1 MILTH
6 EDITL
11 RPWAETDAED
21 LYNLA
26 KNPNIGPKA
35 GWPPHKSVEE
45 SLNVIK
51 NIFSQKETYAIIYED
66 KIVGCVG
73 LLFYPNCHQDWGK
86 DAVELGYWIGEEYQ
100 NRGICTKASKILVK
114 RAFKDLNVK
123 AIYATYYIDNIK
135 SKRVLEK
142 LGFKYY
148 NDLEITNED
157 NQKCKAKAMVLN
169 NDIKY
174 KLYFFKIICLLVIR
188 NKNNILSLKFEIE

>member
-1 MILTH
+1 MILNS

-11 RPWAETDAED
+11 RPWKESDAEN

-51 NIFSQKETYAIIYED
+51 TIFSKKETYAIIYQNQL
-66 KIVGCVG
+66 VGCVG
-73 LLFYPNCHQDWGK
+73 LLFYPNCNHDWGK
-86 DAVELGYWIGEEYQ
+86 DSAEIGYWVGEEFQ
-100 NRGICTKASKILVK
+100 NKGIATKASKILVE
-114 RAFKDLNVK
+114 RAFKELDVK
-123 AIYATYYIDNIK
+123 NIYGTYNWDNLK

-148 NDLEITNED
+148 KDMENIDYEN
-157 NQKCKAKAMVLN
+157 NKCKIIAMVLN
-169 NDIKY
+169 KED
-174 KLYFFKIICLLVIR
+174 KI
-188 NKNNILSLKFEIE
+188 

>member
-51 NIFSQKETYAIIYED
+51 TIFSKKETYAIIY
-66 KIVGCVG
+66 KGNIVGCVG
-73 LLFYPNCHQDWGK
+73 LLFYPYCNHDWGK
-86 DAVELGYWIGEEYQ
+86 DSAEIGYWVGEEFQ
-100 NRGICTKASKILVK
+100 NQGIATKASKILVE
-114 RAFKDLNVK
+114 RAFKELNVN
-123 AIYATYYIDNIK
+123 AIYGTYYVNNIK

-148 NDLEITNED
+148 KEIENNED
-157 NQKCKAKAMVLN
+157 NN
-169 NDIKY
+169 KY
-174 KLYFFKIICLLVIR
+174 KIIAMILTKDDYNKI
-188 NKNNILSLKFEIE
+188 

>member
-1 MILTH
+1 MGAAGDVPDASDSS
-6 EDITL
+6 E
-11 RPWAETDAED
+11 AETDAED

-148 NDLEITNED
+148 KDLEITNED

-169 NDIKY
+169 ND
-174 KLYFFKIICLLVIR
+174 
-188 NKNNILSLKFEIE
+188 NINFIHS